1 MHVKIENI
9 SMENII
15 ENPATE
21 LFGKMLEF
29 KSNKKIL
36 LTGPSGTGKTTFI
49 SALYGLTNKYEGRI
63 LFSNKSIKKLTRNSW
78 VNIRKNKLSIIF
90 QDLKL
95 FAGLTGYENI
105 IIKNRLTNYKSS
117 KQINSILTTL
127 GIKRIA
133 SKQISKMSFGEK
145 QRFSIARAFMQPFS
159 WLILDEPFSHLDKKN
174 RDLACTLIE
183 KECKERDAGIILADH
198 DDDNLFNYDLIL
210 NL

>member
-1 MHVKIENI
+1 MQVKIENI

-78 VNIRKNKLSIIF
+78 VNIRKTKLSIIF

-95 FAGLTGYENI
+95 FSNLTGYENL
-105 IIKNRLTNYKSS
+105 IIKNRLTNFKNS
-117 KQINSILTTL
+117 KQIDDILKTL

-133 SKQISKMSFGEK
+133 GKKISNMSFGEK

-174 RDLACTLIE
+174 RDSACALIE
-183 KECKERDAGIILADH
+183 EECKARKAGIIIADH

>member
-1 MHVKIENI
+1 MNVKIENI
-9 SMENII
+9 SMEAIVD
-15 ENPATE
+15 NPTTE

-29 KSNKKIL
+29 KNNKKIL

>member
-127 GIKRIA
+127 GIQRIA
-133 SKQISKMSFGEK
+133 GKQISKMSFGEK